1 MLRVLLVD
9 DEPFIVQGLMVFV
22 DWEQEGYEIVYT
34 AADGAEALTYLK
46 EHKVDLVIS
55 DIKMPVMSGLELLET
70 IRRENISDA
79 YFIIL
84 SGYSDFSYA
93 QQAIRYECME
103 YILKPVEKEELLGV
117 LRRVAKVSEAARENE
132 KKKQKLEHEY
142 LARNIIALL
151 CGKYDTVN
159 LEYIK
164 SHMNLSD
171 SVRYVYLEPYDIGD
185 MSEQEDGEYCLI
197 QRKLHQACQ
206 DFLKEDSS
214 HCFFDVSW
222 NEKNYDIGFIYC
234 DYMAK
239 NRAISEVEYL
249 SDFQESLELAIQRP
263 VKLLAGKK
271 VSDISGLAKSYSTA
285 CVLNSLEAFRAKK
298 KMYIYEEEVQIHN
311 GGIILC
317 KQSLDALISAIE
329 QNDKIQIRKCVENLY
344 EEMRQMGLAADTV
357 NLNINYFLF
366 QLIYLATE
374 QDDCVDQKEILHFIG
389 ESTFEEG
396 VTRGSSV
403 HMVHFALEYAEYLA
417 QLRKNISR
425 GDVIRDVEKEIREN
439 YAENLTL
446 RELSKKYYVNSAYLG
461 QIFRKKFG
469 QSFKEYLNNYRMEQA
484 VQRLLYTS
492 DKIYQIALDVGY
504 KDCDY
509 FINRFI
515 AAKGCTPAKFRRQ
528 GGVLKN

>member
-1 MLRVLLVD
+1 M
-9 DEPFIVQGLMVFV
+9 
-22 DWEQEGYEIVYT
+22 T
-34 AADGAEALTYLK
+34 AMEMDIMTMEMRNRGAEIPTRSDLDNYAYYL
-46 EHKVDLVIS
+46 
-55 DIKMPVMSGLELLET
+55 MCGLNA
-70 IRRENISDA
+70 IGRRE
-79 YFIIL
+79 
-84 SGYSDFSYA
+84 
-93 QQAIRYECME
+93 
-103 YILKPVEKEELLGV
+103 
-117 LRRVAKVSEAARENE
+117 
-132 KKKQKLEHEY
+132 
-142 LARNIIALL
+142 LA
-151 CGKYDTVN
+151 
-159 LEYIK
+159 
-164 SHMNLSD
+164 
-171 SVRYVYLEPYDIGD
+171 
-185 MSEQEDGEYCLI
+185 
-197 QRKLHQACQ
+197 
-206 DFLKEDSS
+206 
-214 HCFFDVSW
+214 
-222 NEKNYDIGFIYC
+222 
-234 DYMAK
+234 
-239 NRAISEVEYL
+239 
-249 SDFQESLELAIQRP
+249 
-263 VKLLAGKK
+263 
-271 VSDISGLAKSYSTA
+271 
-285 CVLNSLEAFRAKK
+285 
-298 KMYIYEEEVQIHN
+298 VQ
-311 GGIILC
+311 L
-317 KQSLDALISAIE
+317 
-329 QNDKIQIRKCVENLY
+329 ENLY

-403 HMVHFALEYAEYLA
+403 HMVHFALEY
-417 QLRKNISR
+417 
-425 GDVIRDVEKEIREN
+425 VEKEIREN